1 MKKFRK
7 RNKLDIDITSRS
19 KYFENLQRRSQNKQ
33 AEVEEGKADLIIDK
47 ILGRDKIFNR
57 DYAVFAYNYP
67 APNSLSHNKVN
78 FHINPNI
85 KINIQ
90 SPSENAYPLK
100 YQKKEI
106 ESDSFANMY
115 FNKNNKVNN
124 TYSNKRPNK
133 KVYKSHVVTE
143 EDKLIGFLGNVN
155 SNKNEIKDKTLI
167 TGENFNINKY

>member
-1 MKKFRK
+1 
-7 RNKLDIDITSRS
+7 
-19 KYFENLQRRSQNKQ
+19 
-33 AEVEEGKADLIIDK
+33 
-47 ILGRDKIFNR
+47 
-57 DYAVFAYNYP
+57 
-67 APNSLSHNKVN
+67 
-78 FHINPNI
+78 
-85 KINIQ
+85 
-90 SPSENAYPLK
+90 
-100 YQKKEI
+100 
-106 ESDSFANMY
+106 MY